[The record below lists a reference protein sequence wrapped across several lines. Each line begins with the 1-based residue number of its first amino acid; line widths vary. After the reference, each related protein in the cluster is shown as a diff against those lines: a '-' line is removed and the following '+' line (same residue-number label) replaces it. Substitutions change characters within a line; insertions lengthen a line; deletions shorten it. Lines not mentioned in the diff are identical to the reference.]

1 MRSRGLAAGFAGLAL
16 SVWLIGCGM
25 LRPDLRALYDFAPDK
40 AQPPVVVIPGILG
53 SRLRR
58 HDGTEIWPGSTW
70 SLLFGHKEQ
79 LALSIDPK
87 TLEPIDDGVEAN
99 GLFESALGN
108 DFYGEIL
115 RTLENFG
122 HYERG
127 FPGAPC
133 ASIARGDRER
143 PAKDGDHERCK
154 IGRRYYVFAYDWR
167 QDNVITARKLDAL
180 IQQIRRDYGD
190 PDLKVD
196 VIAHSMGGL
205 VARYYARYG
214 TEDVLDGNDF
224 HATMAGRKNIRTFIL
239 LGTPNLGS
247 AHSLHGFLV
256 GTRVG
261 LASIPPE
268 VLATTPST
276 YELFPHALSDWL
288 LGVDGK
294 PLDRDLFDVET
305 WQRFQWSV
313 FDPDIEARVR
323 TRAAQDGS
331 NGDAAVDT
339 LHRYF
344 EKRLERARRFVWSL
358 TVPEPEG
365 QSSKLIVLGG
375 DCTLT
380 PARLVV
386 EEDGGDSVVRLYPED
401 IKHKVPGVDYARLML
416 EPGDGEVTKPS
427 LLLRQ
432 ELDPTKPRH
441 QFIQV
446 APAYSFLLCE
456 DHSRLT
462 SNINFQDN
470 LLNILLSGDRP
481 WD

>member
-1 MRSRGLAAGFAGLAL
+1 MRSRGLIAGFVGVVL
-16 SVWLIGCGM
+16 SVWLAGCGT
-25 LRPDLRALYDFAPDK
+25 LRPDLHALYDFAPDK
-40 AQPPVVVIPGILG
+40 AQPPVIVIPGILG

-58 HDGTEIWPGSTW
+58 HDGTEIWPGSMW
-70 SLLFGHKEQ
+70 SLLFGRKQQ

-115 RTLENFG
+115 HTLENYG

-127 FPGAPC
+127 TPGQAADP
-133 ASIARGDRER
+133 R
-143 PAKDGDHERCK
+143 K
-154 IGRRYYVFAYDWR
+154 RRYYVLAYDWR
-167 QDNVITARKLDAL
+167 QDNVVTARKLDGL

-190 PDLKVD
+190 PKLKVD
-196 VIAHSMGGL
+196 ILAHSMGGL

-214 TEDVLDGNDF
+214 IQDVLDGNDF

-261 LASIPPE
+261 LGTIPPE
-268 VLATTPST
+268 VLATVPSI

-288 LGVDGK
+288 LGTDGK

-305 WQRFQWSV
+305 WRRFQWSV
-313 FDPDIEARVR
+313 FDPEIIERLRAMGADI
-323 TRAAQDGS
+323 
-331 NGDAAVDT
+331 DT
-339 LHRYF
+339 LQRYF

-386 EEDGGDSVVRLYPED
+386 EEDGGDSVVRLYPGD
-401 IKHKVPGVDYARLML
+401 IKHKVPGVDYMRLML

-432 ELDPTKPRH
+432 ALDPTKPRH

-446 APAYSFLLCE
+446 ALAYSFLLCE

-462 SNINFQDN
+462 GNINFQDN

-481 WD
+481 WDDAPKSH